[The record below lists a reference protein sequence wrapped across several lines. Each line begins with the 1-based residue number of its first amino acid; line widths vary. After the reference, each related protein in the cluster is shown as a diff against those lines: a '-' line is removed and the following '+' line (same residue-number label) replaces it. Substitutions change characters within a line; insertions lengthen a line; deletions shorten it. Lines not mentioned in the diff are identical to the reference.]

1 MNTRRNGITAQ
12 FLIFSQG
19 NLPAQIAK
27 FFQILKKKKSNHIKT
42 LPRVE
47 KVKYF
52 QLIL

>member
-27 FFQILKKKKSNHIKT
+27 FFQIFKKKSNHIKT